1 MAKRRLIVRSHEQDI
16 YMANRW
22 DKDADDIKDARNE
35 LEAVGEANQL
45 EVDWVGMKPLRE
57 IKSGNKRPPN
67 RPLKKQG

>member
-1 MAKRRLIVRSHEQDI
+1 
-16 YMANRW
+16 MANRW